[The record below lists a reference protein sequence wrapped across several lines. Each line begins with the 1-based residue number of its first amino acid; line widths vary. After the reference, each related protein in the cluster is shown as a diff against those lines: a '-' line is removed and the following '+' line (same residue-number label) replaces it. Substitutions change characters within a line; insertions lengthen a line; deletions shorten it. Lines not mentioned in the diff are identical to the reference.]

1 MLSPAAQFAYHLG
14 CACRHLWRA
23 AVAIRSLLWLVGMFA
38 CLLALIVLLSGC
50 TASPGKSWWN
60 PATWRSAKESSAH
73 ATAQSQTAK
82 QRDALLK
89 EAQKATHETSQALAA
104 APESRPVA
112 VATESNQ
119 SATQL
124 LDQALGS
131 LPLDEQTRLRERVA
145 ALLSE
150 NEAIRTAAERE
161 RAAARTT
168 AAEFSRL
175 YETARAAEI
184 KATADLAAAF
194 TRENALA
201 DKYRN
206 EQLQKWAGFGVSA
219 LMTGLALY
227 LRLNPASVPAAAIGK
242 ALAFADRD
250 APHKA
255 SVLRDSLD
263 PFLNRNEQASISSA
277 VTKTTQRI
285 R

>member
-1 MLSPAAQFAYHLG
+1 MTGYHLG
-14 CACRHLWRA
+14 RA
-23 AVAIRSLLWLVGMFA
+23 AHHLGRA
-38 CLLALIVLLSGC
+38 CLAFAPIAILGAMLLSLGLLLFLLTGC
-50 TASPGKSWWN
+50 SSGPGKTWWN
-60 PATWRSAKESSAH
+60 PATWRSAKE
-73 ATAQSQTAK
+73 ATAHTAAQTETAR

-89 EAQKATHETSQALAA
+89 EAQKATHETGQALAA

-112 VATESNQ
+112 VASESNQ

-131 LPLDEQTRLRERVA
+131 LPLDEQARLRERVA

-161 RAAARTT
+161 RTTARAT
-168 AAEFSRL
+168 AAELSRL

-194 TRENALA
+194 ARENALA
-201 DKYRN
+201 DKHRN
-206 EQLQKWAGFGVSA
+206 AELQKWAGYGFSA
-219 LMTGLALY
+219 LMTALALY
-227 LRLNPASVPAAAIGK
+227 LKFNPASVSGEAIGK

-255 SVLRDSLD
+255 TAARDILD
-263 PFLNRNEQASISSA
+263 PYINRNEQAAILA
-277 VTKTTQRI
+277 HVVKTAAKI